1 MKEYFTERC
10 NIEDENDI
18 IQYYVAFGWNYE
30 GSQEVFNEHQE
41 ADPVGDTIY
50 FKTITN
56 HYMSIK
62 FSRDMEMPYYDDLKH
77 LQNNTIN
84 LIYSNSDLAKSK
96 KAKKKK
102 IGLSFGFSIFCLIFG
117 IYLLADYKSTSE
129 PNENIALGVIS
140 LVVGVILIFVGIIL
154 FKGRKK
160 IEQNILDNQTK
171 IAMNFSKAEE
181 LLKNKE

>member
-62 FSRDMEMPYYDDLKH
+62 FSRDMEMPYYDDLKY
-77 LQNNTIN
+77 LQNNTTN
-84 LIYSNSDLAKSK
+84 LIYSNSDLNKKQKEREQQFYVILGISIIGIIGGIFMAVGVSVSSGLGSIAICIVLILLSILINKSK
-96 KAKKKK
+96 
-102 IGLSFGFSIFCLIFG
+102 
-117 IYLLADYKSTSE
+117 
-129 PNENIALGVIS
+129 
-140 LVVGVILIFVGIIL
+140 
-154 FKGRKK
+154 KK
-160 IEQNILDNQTK
+160 IEQNISDNQTK